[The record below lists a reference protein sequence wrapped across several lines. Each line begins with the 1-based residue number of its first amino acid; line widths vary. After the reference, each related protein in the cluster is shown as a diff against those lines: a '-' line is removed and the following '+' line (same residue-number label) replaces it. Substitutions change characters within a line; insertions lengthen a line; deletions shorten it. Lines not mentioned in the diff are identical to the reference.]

1 MLRVDS
7 HQHFWQLSRGDYQW
21 LSPAM
26 GILYRD
32 YLPVDIEHHLRESHV
47 GYTVLVQAAASLE
60 ETEFM
65 LTLAEN
71 NEFITGVVGWVDLN
85 SPAVI
90 QQMKQFSRSKYF
102 KGIRPMLQDIAD
114 PNWILD
120 DSFTP
125 VFEYLIEH
133 DMCFDALV
141 NSTHLDAILLL
152 LKRFPD
158 LNLVIDHAAKP
169 QISHDFTR
177 QLLCSDWYNKMSDI
191 ANETNALCKISGLVT
206 EARISNK
213 QPIHFSQLKP
223 YFETLY
229 ALFGAERLMWG
240 SDWPVVTLAAEFSEW
255 AQLSDQ
261 FINTLTEANKCQIWS
276 ENANN
281 FYKLGIK

>member
-32 YLPVDIEHHLRESHV
+32 YLPVNIEHHLRESHV

-90 QQMKQFSRSKYF
+90 QHMKQFSRSKYF

-120 DSFTP
+120 DRFTP

-191 ANETNALCKISGLVT
+191 ANETNALCEISGLVT

-255 AQLSDQ
+255 VQLSDQ
-261 FINTLTEANKCQIWS
+261 FINTLTEVNKCQIWS
-276 ENANN
+276 KNANN